1 MYCRKCAKNWFLIVL
16 LLSVLLV
23 FSACTNKTI
32 DELSSMDNSKNSK
45 TNNSDYSGNNS
56 RNYESSSNAESTPYS
71 EDDSLNND
79 LDFINNLNTEEE
91 LYKETVSGDNPYGY
105 KVVLDKYFYILCT
118 YNHGDPV
125 YFRNCDLHNLGISIL
140 SWEEKLGDI
149 DRLTW
154 KISGIDRYKEGSG
167 VQSKVSGW
175 WKNNPGYPSN
185 TYSDIHVGDVVQV
198 SVDVYNNDKYGCT
211 EYFVFMVLG
220 NIEGLPGGL
229 KDCWYYF
236 GDQSD
241 KCDFDKEF
249 NY

>member
-32 DELSSMDNSKNSK
+32 DELSSMDNR
-45 TNNSDYSGNNS
+45 NNSIND
-56 RNYESSSNAESTPYS
+56 
-71 EDDSLNND
+71 D
-79 LDFINNLNTEEE
+79 LDYINNLNTENE

-105 KVVLDKYFYILCT
+105 KVILDKYFYQLNIT
-118 YNHGDPV
+118 GSGDPV
-125 YFRNCDLHNLGISIL
+125 YFSNCDLHNLGINTS
-140 SWEEKLGDI
+140 SWKEKLGDI

-154 KISGIDRYKEGSG
+154 KITSIDRYEEGSD

-175 WKNNPGYPSN
+175 WNEKGYSG
-185 TYSDIHVGDVVQV
+185 IHVGDVVQV
-198 SVDVYNNDKYGCT
+198 SVDVYNNDQYGCT

-220 NIEGLPGGL
+220 NIESLRGGP

-236 GDQSD
+236 DDQSD